1 MKELHLQFEPPEHG
15 RSDNRSAPRRK
26 GPALMASARRVGSET
41 SKTRGLVLDAAERVM
56 LQDGYAAV
64 TYRSLAEGAG
74 VTPGLVQYYFP
85 TLDDMFLALLRRR
98 FEHNHERLLAE
109 LESRGDEPLRIT
121 WEFSNDETSAALL
134 TEFMALA
141 NHRKVIQAAILEV
154 TQETRKLQLEVLKA
168 RWDHYRDRSGGLS
181 PEALLFLLHMI
192 PKMIQLEES
201 FGMSAAHEEILRAV
215 EGRLSDVEPGRKSSS
230 NGVGGKGKTPVRAR
244 AARLPGRRGAGPS
257 GSGR

>member
-1 MKELHLQFEPPEHG
+1 M
-15 RSDNRSAPRRK
+15 
-26 GPALMASARRVGSET
+26 
-41 SKTRGLVLDAAERVM
+41 VLDAAERVM

-98 FEHNHERLLAE
+98 SEQNHERLLAE
-109 LESRGDEPLRIT
+109 LERRVDEPLRII
-121 WEFSNDETSAALL
+121 WEFSSDETSAALL

-154 TQETRKLQLEVLKA
+154 TQWTREVQLQVLRA
-168 RWDHYRDRSGGLS
+168 RWEHYRDSSGGLS

-192 PKMIQLEES
+192 PKMVQLEES
-201 FGMSAAHEEILRAV
+201 FGMSTAHEEILQAV
-215 EGRLSDVEPGRKSSS
+215 EGRLNHVEPRPEPPSS
-230 NGVGGKGKTPVRAR
+230 GAGEKARAPVRAR
-244 AARLPGRRGAGPS
+244 VGRSPGRRGAGPS

>member
-1 MKELHLQFEPPEHG
+1 
-15 RSDNRSAPRRK
+15 
-26 GPALMASARRVGSET
+26 V
-41 SKTRGLVLDAAERVM
+41 VLDAAERVM
-56 LQDGYAAV
+56 LEDGYAAI

-98 FEHNHERLLAE
+98 SEHNHERLLAE
-109 LESRGDEPLRIT
+109 LERREEEPLRII

-141 NHRKVIQAAILEV
+141 SHRKVIRAAILEV
-154 TQETRKLQLEVLKA
+154 IQRTRKAQLEVLKA
-168 RWDHYRDRSGGLS
+168 RWGHYRHSSGGLS

-192 PKMIQLEES
+192 PKMLQLEES
-201 FGMSAAHEEILRAV
+201 FGMSVAHGEVLRAV
-215 EGRLSDVEPGRKSSS
+215 EGRLNEVEPGPKKRSGS
-230 NGVGGKGKTPVRAR
+230 VAVKTATAPVRAR
-244 AARLPGRRGAGPS
+244 GGRSPGRRGADPS

>member
-1 MKELHLQFEPPEHG
+1 MVSP
-15 RSDNRSAPRRK
+15 
-26 GPALMASARRVGSET
+26 RRVGSES
-41 SKTRGLVLDAAERVM
+41 SKTRALVLDAAERVM

-98 FEHNHERLLAE
+98 SEHNHERLLAE
-109 LESRGDEPLRIT
+109 LEQRTDEPLRII
-121 WEFSNDETSAALL
+121 WEFSSDETSAALL
-134 TEFMALA
+134 TEFMAMA

-154 TQETRKLQLEVLKA
+154 TQWTRKVQLEVLKS
-168 RWDHYRDRSGGLS
+168 RWDNYRDSSGGLS

-201 FGMSAAHEEILRAV
+201 FGMSAAHEEILQAV
-215 EGRLSDVEPGRKSSS
+215 EGRLNDVEPRPKTRS
-230 NGVGGKGKTPVRAR
+230 NGVGVKGKAPVRAR
-244 AARLPGRRGAGPS
+244 AGRSPERRAAGPT

>member
-1 MKELHLQFEPPEHG
+1 MA
-15 RSDNRSAPRRK
+15 SPRRI
-26 GPALMASARRVGSET
+26 GSES
-41 SKTRGLVLDAAERVM
+41 SKTRALVLDAAERVM

-98 FEHNHERLLAE
+98 SEHNHERLLAE
-109 LESRGDEPLRIT
+109 FDQRSDEPLRIT

-154 TQETRKLQLEVLKA
+154 TRETRKVQLQVLKV
-168 RWDHYRDRSGGLS
+168 RWDNYRDTSGGLS

-201 FGMSAAHEEILRAV
+201 FGMSAAHKEILQAV
-215 EGRLSDVEPGRKSSS
+215 EGRLNELEPRRKTGS
-230 NGVGGKGKTPVRAR
+230 NGVGAKGKTPVRAR
-244 AARLPGRRGAGPS
+244 AGRSPGRRGAGPS
-257 GSGR
+257 GSGM